1 MRFPNINPEI
11 IGFELGGMHL
21 SIRWYG
27 LFYVLSF
34 VLAWLFYR
42 KLLKYRQIELTRDQ
56 YESIIFAIMLGV
68 ILGGRLGYVLFYNL
82 PYYLSHP
89 LQIFAVWEGGMSFH
103 GGALGVIIAGYIFV
117 RKHKLSFGAM
127 ADAITPL
134 VSVGLGLG
142 RIGNFINGE
151 LWGRPTTA
159 PWGMV
164 FPEAGDLP
172 RHPSQLYEM
181 FLEGIV
187 LFIVTYTLLKKIKTP
202 GVVFWIWFAL
212 YGLFRF
218 LIEFVRE
225 PDRLQVYEDYG
236 YFFGFMPIG
245 QFLSMLMVIVGVV
258 AIILIY
264 RKANRHQKQEEQE
277 EGELS

>member
-34 VLAWLFYR
+34 VLAWIFYR
-42 KLLKYRQIELTRDQ
+42 KLLKYRQIELNRDQ

-82 PYYLSHP
+82 PYYISHP

-117 RKHKLSFGAM
+117 RRHKLSFGAM

-134 VSVGLGLG
+134 ICVGLGLG

-151 LWGRPTTA
+151 LWGKPTTL

-236 YFFGFMPIG
+236 YFFGFMSIG
-245 QFLSMLMVIVGVV
+245 QFLSMLMVIVG
-258 AIILIY
+258 AIAIFLIY
-264 RKANRHQKQEEQE
+264 RKANQQQGEQI
-277 EGELS
+277 

>member
-1 MRFPNINPEI
+1 M
-11 IGFELGGMHL
+11 
-21 SIRWYG
+21 
-27 LFYVLSF
+27 
-34 VLAWLFYR
+34 
-42 KLLKYRQIELTRDQ
+42 
-56 YESIIFAIMLGV
+56 
-68 ILGGRLGYVLFYNL
+68 
-82 PYYLSHP
+82 
-89 LQIFAVWEGGMSFH
+89 
-103 GGALGVIIAGYIFV
+103 
-117 RKHKLSFGAM
+117 
-127 ADAITPL
+127 
-134 VSVGLGLG
+134 
-142 RIGNFINGE
+142 
-151 LWGRPTTA
+151 
-159 PWGMV
+159 
-164 FPEAGDLP
+164 P

-264 RKANRHQKQEEQE
+264 RKANKHQEQEEQE

>member
-34 VLAWLFYR
+34 ILAWFFYR
-42 KLLKYRQIELTRDQ
+42 KLLKYRQIELNRDQ

-68 ILGGRLGYVLFYNL
+68 ILGGRLGYIIFYNL

-134 VSVGLGLG
+134 ISVGLGLG

-151 LWGRPTTA
+151 LWGRPTTL

-164 FPEAGDLP
+164 FPEAGNVP

-225 PDRLQVYEDYG
+225 PDKLQVYEDYG

-245 QFLSMLMVIVGVV
+245 QFLSLLMVIVGVI

-264 RKANRHQKQEEQE
+264 RKAKHPPE

>member
-1 MRFPNINPEI
+1 MKFPNINPEI
-11 IGFELGGMHL
+11 VSFELAGAHL

-34 VLAWLFYR
+34 VLAWIFYR
-42 KLLKYRQIELTRDQ
+42 KLLKYRQISLNQDQ

-68 ILGGRLGYVLFYNL
+68 ILGGRIGYLLFYNL
-82 PYYLSHP
+82 PYYISHP

-103 GGALGVIIAGYIFV
+103 GGALGVIIAGYIFI

-134 VSVGLGLG
+134 ISVGLGMG

-151 LWGRPTTA
+151 LWGKPTTL

-164 FPEAGDLP
+164 FPGAGDLP

-181 FLEGIV
+181 VLEGIV
-187 LFIVTYTLLKKIKTP
+187 LFAVTFILLKKLKTP
-202 GVVFWIWFAL
+202 GLVFWIWFGL
-212 YGLFRF
+212 YGVFRF

-225 PDRLQVYEDYG
+225 PDDLKVYEEYG
-236 YFFGFMPIG
+236 YFFGFMSIG
-245 QFLSMLMVIVGVV
+245 QFLSMLMVVIG
-258 AIILIY
+258 AIMIFLIY
-264 RKANRHQKQEEQE
+264 RNSKGKLQ
-277 EGELS
+277 

>member
-11 IGFELGGMHL
+11 VGFELGGMHL

-34 VLAWLFYR
+34 VLAWIFYR
-42 KLLKYRQIELTRDQ
+42 KLLKYRQIELNRDQ
-56 YESIIFAIMLGV
+56 YESIIFAVMLGV

-134 VSVGLGLG
+134 ICVGLGLG

-151 LWGRPTTA
+151 LWGKPTTL

-187 LFIVTYTLLKKIKTP
+187 LFIITYTLLKKIKTP

-236 YFFGFMPIG
+236 YFFGFMSIG
-245 QFLSMLMVIVGVV
+245 QFLSMLMVIVG
-258 AIILIY
+258 AIAIFLIY
-264 RKANRHQKQEEQE
+264 RKAKPQQGEQI
-277 EGELS
+277 

>member
-1 MRFPNINPEI
+1 MRYPNINPEI
-11 IGFELGGMHL
+11 IGFEIGGLHL

-34 VLAWLFYR
+34 ILAWIFYR
-42 KLLKYRQIELTRDQ
+42 KLLKYRQIELNRDQ

-103 GGALGVIIAGYIFV
+103 GGALGVMIAGYIFV
-117 RKHKLSFGAM
+117 KKHKLSFGGM

-134 VSVGLGLG
+134 VSIGLGLG

-151 LWGRPTTA
+151 LWGKPTNL

-164 FPEAGDLP
+164 FPDAGPLP

-181 FLEGIV
+181 LLEGVV
-187 LFIVTYTLLKKIKTP
+187 LFIVSFTLLKKIKTH

-236 YFFGFMPIG
+236 YFFGFMSIG
-245 QFLSMLMVIVGVV
+245 QFLSLLMMIVGVV

-264 RKANRHQKQEEQE
+264 RKAKRPQ
-277 EGELS
+277 EGEQS

>member
-11 IGFELGGMHL
+11 VGFELAGMHL
-21 SIRWYG
+21 GVRWYG

-34 VLAWLFYR
+34 VLAWIFYR
-42 KLLKYRQIELTRDQ
+42 KLLKYREIHLDRDQ

-89 LQIFAVWEGGMSFH
+89 LQVFAVWEGGMSFH

-117 RKHKLSFGAM
+117 KRHKLSFGAM

-134 VSVGLGLG
+134 ISVGLGMG

-151 LWGRPTTA
+151 LWGKPTKL

-181 FLEGIV
+181 FWEGIV
-187 LFIVTYTLLKKIKTP
+187 LFVVTFLLLKKLKTP
-202 GVVFWIWFAL
+202 GLVFWIWFAL

-218 LIEFVRE
+218 FIEFVRE
-225 PDRLQVYEDYG
+225 PDDLNVYEKYG
-236 YFFGFMPIG
+236 YFFGFMSIG
-245 QFLSMLMVIVGVV
+245 QFLSMLMLFSG
-258 AIILIY
+258 IIAVLLIH
-264 RKANRHQKQEEQE
+264 KNAKKKQ
-277 EGELS
+277 GEFL